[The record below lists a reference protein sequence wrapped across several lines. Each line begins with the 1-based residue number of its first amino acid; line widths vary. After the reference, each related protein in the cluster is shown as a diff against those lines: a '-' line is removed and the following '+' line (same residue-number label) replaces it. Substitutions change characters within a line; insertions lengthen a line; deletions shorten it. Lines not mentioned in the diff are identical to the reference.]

1 MSILKKPYEISVW
14 EDKWD
19 TAQGKFV
26 EHRLGIIGT
35 HLMTSQ
41 NRAHEPKLSRSING
55 TKKFSFQ
62 MYGRYKDTI
71 TGEQVSNPFVSLLT
85 NERKIKL
92 KYGTYVDDD
101 GTVKDQWYDFV
112 IKDVN
117 ENSSNYLYTYQLE
130 DLMVQELSKNG
141 FNVVL
146 SEEIRDETGGSNV
159 GTAKQ
164 LGQRVLR
171 ETDWQVES
179 DTFVEKMEEP
189 LVYITI
195 PTTTN
200 IYPLLDPDI
209 EDPKSKVEYGDETT
223 IAAILQSK
231 GETSIPSSVTVL
243 AFYSSCTEEP
253 YNFQFIYLP
262 EGYED
267 VSVGEN
273 NVINVDNCQYLLKNP
288 VYKKEESFSLPLNC
302 AMSMDFG
309 EDTFISNKYRGARY
323 VFTQESEYIPILDK
337 YCQKFIRNNVEYYG
351 YLESEYIS
359 PVLVQNVIS
368 NADFKTSVNQA
379 GTSGWVGTYHGTLNN
394 QKETYG
400 VKVESVLGEFQ
411 TNGGKTEFHSI
422 TDDFSD
428 YSYDAN
434 KNYTPYLKIQVPKKT
449 ASTTPILI
457 NTGFYDNRALIKNV
471 EYGETWIL
479 KANILGSDGT
489 LSSGFRYQLAEV
501 DYETDNGK
509 YSNPVGWTT
518 IADGI
523 WGDDFVTAFLKIN
536 HQKVSD
542 KEFGKK
548 KIKLVIY
555 PPSIGAEKTYY
566 IKDLQLYRGVLK
578 NPKDNPNELD
588 SWVTPGS
595 ITEEGVIKTHYI
607 LLEAEDL
614 KDFSKDENTL
624 VKQVVETDNIHNLYT
639 PVFSPGAEKTRTVDA
654 KESNYFNILQSI
666 AEKFEAWLVLD
677 IKHDSLGAIQSK
689 KVCFK
694 NYAGKRNYASFRYG
708 VNLKDIQRTD
718 NSKNIVTKLIVKQN
732 SNQYAQ
738 DGFCTI
744 TRASC
749 NPTGENYI
757 YDFRHY
763 INQGM
768 LDSADYIDTIY
779 STTGQR
785 GEDVGTSDWNLKGY
799 ALRIKAIN
807 NKILPLNKTA
817 MGLSTDLVKLKAE
830 ESVQQ
835 GLLESAKNNLEEVEE
850 EFSMYTGVS
859 PYAVSSYTY
868 SSYLIPSASS
878 EQGANALN
886 NVTGADHWAYEANIS
901 VSKVDGKSL
910 RFVVTLKKAV
920 NVDRSF
926 YFRPTFTFSRS
937 GQAQTVS
944 TSYVLNCTIKAGTN
958 TGSLIYEPRLVDITA
973 KKIIE
978 MLTQHALYSRQISS
992 STEELAYYS
1001 AAIAEKEL
1009 RLQEISAQQEIYLS
1023 WKKELNQLFFSK
1035 YSQFIQEGTWI
1046 SEEHIDDNKYYTD
1059 AMSVMFT
1066 SSTPQVTYQINVF
1079 ELSSLPGYEL
1089 FTFDLGDTTYAEDP
1103 QFFGDERKV
1112 EIAVTEIVEN
1122 LDDQSKNSI
1131 KTQTYKNQFQD
1142 LFQKITATVQQAQYS
1157 TGSYEKAVAL
1167 AEADAA
1173 AKATFLSDALLGM
1186 GDSLAIA
1193 GQTTVQSGVNG
1204 ITLIDQNTQNQMR
1217 LIGGAIL
1224 MSVEDPKTGVRK
1236 WKTGL
1241 TPDGISASLV
1251 TAGTLNT
1258 GNISIMNGSDPL
1270 FRWDAFG
1277 LSAFDARVSGES
1289 NRISAPDPFK
1299 FVRFDKYGLYGVNN
1313 EKAQINGMT
1322 WVPQS
1327 LSDVHDN
1334 ATFAITWQGLQ
1345 VTGEDG
1351 TVVKLGRSQS
1361 SILSVYNAEGGLLLN
1376 FGEGKGEFLGNLGV
1390 GATLNGVPIEEALD
1404 AIAGEAVTDV
1414 TNSINAIRDQI
1425 IPDIQDDLNKE
1436 VQKLESLKKELE
1448 PLASYPSII
1457 IIEEKPADINQ
1468 ASSVLSDDQGNSY
1481 VFIYYNK
1488 STSQYCRK
1496 LYVNNLP
1503 EWREDPDFKDLGPST
1518 GKIYFLSK
1526 NLSGKEENGY
1536 WYYAKDNTWK
1546 LTADLSATGISS
1558 YAGQAIRAE
1567 ETYALMASMVGCNFK
1582 GGESLAGFMQEATD
1596 TYAAASQISEYTYVD
1611 EDGVMHSGAAGIITR
1626 AEKAE
1631 ESAQMAAMNAEGS
1644 LAAITTKVDKSI
1656 AQSGMFAF
1664 KPNKEDFIDLY
1675 KTPEDTSKWQKELHY
1690 YKYDDAQ
1697 EEYTVYAFSEENE
1710 AWTSQKLV
1718 EESPKVYLL
1727 IDQQLYLYYNET
1739 KKAWLTTNSPK
1750 EAGLDGPLASVE
1762 ATVDKHS
1769 ATLSALASKVNPN
1782 GGYNIAGVKAK
1793 ADGDKS
1799 ELQLVAIYGTESDTE
1814 PTVKA
1819 IEGATIVLGAGE
1831 GDSYIALNADKI
1843 NFDSYAVNIVQKD
1856 NRETIFQAGNNQVY
1870 LAGWKADSNTLH
1882 QGTFGEVGGM
1892 YLSPTGYFPATNASY
1907 FGNPNTGAKWLIAA
1921 GSNFGVTTD
1930 GELYATAGRIGNM
1943 GIDALNREFNLN
1955 LIGVIP
1961 ATDTSPQITASTPIT
1976 LKIDGPQPDGVWY
1989 NVIEQFEPLIH
2000 YTLTVWCRGNGT
2012 LAFYSDS
2019 ASYVKF
2025 GENILVSGENVTK
2038 KSITFAIS
2046 EDDLGNLYQD
2056 EYPLYVELQGKTGS
2070 TVAIDR
2076 IKLEKGTQ
2084 STDWTP
2090 SGRGS
2095 MMKSD
2100 ENDENY
2106 SWKFSPV
2113 DGMAMWNGTQTDD
2126 HLVLKVDEEGL
2137 YINGRID
2144 AKAGGSIGGF
2154 SIGSGTLSYFN
2165 PENGEY
2171 LYGFTREGAEF
2182 PKGKLR
2188 IGDSDGLVL
2197 RAEDNSSTVGITST
2211 KELVIS
2217 CNTGTSTGR
2226 TSIIMGRP
2234 SDQTTGTSYK
2244 LQLCIERTGDY
2255 WSPAVKMWLKEVN
2268 NTAVSETIRCQ
2279 IVYAIATEGAK
2290 FTTYTTELSISAYET
2305 ESEQVVIPSSYSV
2318 VNKWFTAR
2326 FKSNKETIPQSAND
2340 NAIEGGT
2347 LVCMGSLNSTVK
2359 TAISDTDVFTP
2370 KKIDKYIRII
2380 GSLIPDTGLGTESD
2394 RCIGLSSTPWYEI
2407 HSVDISC
2414 TNLYYEN
2421 DKSDVRV
2428 KNSIEEF
2435 SEKYDKFFDLWR
2447 PTRYKYNE
2455 GTSNRYHT
2463 GFIAQELVEALKQ
2476 ADLDTLDFAGV
2487 ILNNPGKENECWY
2500 LRRDEFVAINTW
2512 QIQKLKP
2519 RVSSLE
2525 QSIINY
2531 ENRISAL
2538 EKEIENLKKS

>member
-19 TAQGKFV
+19 AAQGKFV

-41 NRAHEPKLSRSING
+41 NRAHEPKLSRNING

-71 TGEQVSNPFVSLLT
+71 TGELVSNPFVSLLT

-146 SEEIRDETGGSNV
+146 SEEIRDEAGGSNV

-179 DTFVEKMEEP
+179 DTFVEKMEES

-200 IYPLLDPDI
+200 IYPLLDPDN
-209 EDPKSKVEYGDETT
+209 ENPNSKVEYGEATT
-223 IAAILQSK
+223 IAAILQTK
-231 GETSIPSSVTVL
+231 GETSIPSSATVL
-243 AFYSSCTEEP
+243 AFYSCCTEEP

-273 NVINVDNCQYLLKNP
+273 NIINVDNCQYLLKNP

-302 AMSMDFG
+302 AMSMNLG
-309 EDTFISNKYRGARY
+309 EDTFISNKYRGTRY
-323 VFTQESEYIPILDK
+323 VFTQEAEYIPILDK
-337 YCQKFIRNNVEYYG
+337 YCKKFTRDNVEYYG

-359 PVLVQNVIS
+359 PVLVQDIIS
-368 NADFKTSVNQA
+368 NADFKSSTGWT
-379 GTSGWVGTYHGTLNN
+379 GTSGWVGTYYGALNN

-400 VKVESVLGEFQ
+400 VKVESILGDFQ
-411 TNGGKTEFHSI
+411 TEGGQTEFHSI
-422 TDDFSD
+422 TDDLSNH
-428 YSYDAN
+428 SYDAK
-434 KNYTPYLKIQVPKKT
+434 KNYTSYLKIQVPAKT

-457 NTGFYDNRALIKNV
+457 NTGFYDNRTLIKNV
-471 EYGETWIL
+471 EFGETWIL
-479 KANILGSDGT
+479 KANIIGSNGT
-489 LSSGFRYQLAEV
+489 RPYGFRYQLAEV

-509 YSNPVGWTT
+509 YSTPVGWTAIT
-518 IADGI
+518 DGV
-523 WGDDFVTAFLKIN
+523 WGNDFATVFLKIN

-542 KEFGKK
+542 KDFGKK
-548 KIKLVIY
+548 KVKLIIY
-555 PPSIGAEKTYY
+555 PPSTSVEKTYY

-578 NPKDNPNELD
+578 SPEDDPNELD

-595 ITEEGVIKTHYI
+595 ITEEGIIKTHYV

-614 KDFSKDENTL
+614 KDSSKDESTL
-624 VKQVVETDNIHNLYT
+624 VKQIVETDIIHKLYT

-666 AEKFEAWLVLD
+666 AEKFEAWLILD

-732 SNQYAQ
+732 SNQHAQ

-744 TRASC
+744 ARASC

-763 INQGM
+763 MSQGM

-779 STTGQR
+779 STTGQQ
-785 GEDVGTSDWNLKGY
+785 GEDVGTSNWNLKGY

-807 NKILPLNKTA
+807 DKILPLNKTA
-817 MGLSTDLVKLKAE
+817 IGLSTDLVKLKAE

-835 GLLESAKNNLEEVEE
+835 GLLESAKDSLEEVEE
-850 EFSMYTGVS
+850 EFSMYTGIS
-859 PYAVSSYTY
+859 PYAVNNYTY
-868 SSYLIPSASS
+868 SSCSIPSASS
-878 EQGANALN
+878 ESGTDALN
-886 NVTGADHWAYEANIS
+886 NVTGVDHWAYGAT
-901 VSKVDGKSL
+901 VSFSEVDEKSL
-910 RFVVTLKKAV
+910 KFVVTLRKTTNA
-920 NVDRSF
+920 DMTF
-926 YFRPTFTFSRS
+926 YFRPTFTFSNS
-937 GQAQTVS
+937 NQTQTLS
-944 TSYVLNCTIKAGTN
+944 TSHVLSCIIGKGTN
-958 TGSLIYEPRLVDITA
+958 TGSTTYEPQLVDVTA
-973 KKIIE
+973 TKIVE
-978 MLTQHALYSRQISS
+978 MLTQHALYQRQINSA
-992 STEELAYYS
+992 TEELARYS
-1001 AAIAEKEL
+1001 TAISEKEL
-1009 RLQEISAQQEIYLS
+1009 QLQEISAQQETYLS

-1066 SSTPQVTYQINVF
+1066 SSTPQVTYSINVF

-1122 LDDQSKNSI
+1122 LDNPSKNSI

-1173 AKATFLSDALLGM
+1173 EKATFLNDALLGM
-1186 GDSLAIA
+1186 SDSLAIA

-1204 ITLIDQNTQNQMR
+1204 ITLTDQNTQDQMR

-1241 TPDGISASLV
+1241 TPEGISASLV

-1277 LSAFDARVSGES
+1277 LSAFDARVTGEF

-1313 EKAQINGMT
+1313 EKAQINGMS
-1322 WVPQS
+1322 WVPKS
-1327 LSDVHDN
+1327 LNDVHDN
-1334 ATFAITWQGLQ
+1334 ATFALTWQGLQ

-1351 TVVKLGRSQS
+1351 TVVKIGRSQS
-1361 SILSVYNAEGGLLLN
+1361 SIFSVYNAEGGLLMN
-1376 FGEGKGEFLGNLGV
+1376 FGEGKGEFIGNLGA
-1390 GATLNGVPIEEALD
+1390 GATLNGVPIEDALET
-1404 AIAGEAVTDV
+1404 IAGEAVTDV
-1414 TNSINAIRDQI
+1414 TNSVNAIRDQI

-1436 VQKLESLKKELE
+1436 VQKLEGLKKELE

-1457 IIEEKPADINQ
+1457 IIEEKPTDINQ

-1488 STSQYCRK
+1488 NTSKYCRK
-1496 LYVNNLP
+1496 LYVNNTP
-1503 EWREDPDFKDLGPST
+1503 EWRESTNFKDLSPST

-1582 GGESLAGFMQEATD
+1582 EGESLAGFMQEATD

-1611 EDGVMHSGAAGIITR
+1611 KDGIMHSGAAGIITR

-1631 ESAQMAAMNAEGS
+1631 EMAQMAAMNAEGS
-1644 LAAITTKVDKSI
+1644 LAAVTTKVDKSI

-1664 KPNKEDFIDLY
+1664 KPNKEDFIDLF
-1675 KTPEDTSKWQKELHY
+1675 KLPEDVSKWQKELHY
-1690 YKYDDAQ
+1690 YIYDDTQ
-1697 EEYTVYAFSEENE
+1697 KEYTVYTFSEEGD
-1710 AWTSQKLV
+1710 AWTNQKLT
-1718 EESPKVYLL
+1718 EESSKVYLL
-1727 IDQQLYLYYNET
+1727 IDQQQYLYYNEN

-1750 EAGLDGPLASVE
+1750 EAGLEGSIAALE
-1762 ATVDKHS
+1762 TTVDDHS
-1769 ATLSALASKVNPN
+1769 AELAALVSKVNPD
-1782 GGYNIAGVKAK
+1782 GGYNIAGMKAK
-1793 ADGDKS
+1793 AEGSKT
-1799 ELQLVAIYGTESDTE
+1799 ELQLVALYGTTQDE
-1814 PTVKA
+1814 VKA
-1819 IEGATIVLGAGE
+1819 TPIKGATIVLGAGE
-1831 GDSYIALNADKI
+1831 GDSYIALDADKI
-1843 NFDSYAVNIVQKD
+1843 NFNSSEVNIVQDGK
-1856 NRETIFQAGNNQVY
+1856 TIFQAGNNQVN

-1882 QGTFGEVGGM
+1882 QGSFGTDGGM
-1892 YLSPTGYFPATNASY
+1892 YLSSTGYFPPINASY
-1907 FGNPNTGAKWLIAA
+1907 FGNPDTNAKWLIGA
-1921 GSNFGVTTD
+1921 GRNFGVTTD

-1943 GIDALNREFNLN
+1943 EIAQIGKDKGMNLVKNAGASATLQGQGWKSFTYELIEPMELEHRYTLSVWARGEGEVGIYDTEQEDLE
-1955 LIGVIP
+1955 IGVITIDS
-1961 ATDTSPQITASTPIT
+1961 TDIA
-1976 LKIDGPQPDGVWY
+1976 K
-1989 NVIEQFEPLIH
+1989 
-2000 YTLTVWCRGNGT
+2000 YTLSIIINKEDGQLGFLDEKT
-2012 LAFYSDS
+2012 LYFTTYNDRNAVGVYI
-2019 ASYVKF
+2019 
-2025 GENILVSGENVTK
+2025 E
-2038 KSITFAIS
+2038 
-2046 EDDLGNLYQD
+2046 
-2056 EYPLYVELQGKTGS
+2056 
-2070 TVAIDR
+2070 R
-2076 IKLEKGTQ
+2076 IKLELGAE
-2084 STDWTP
+2084 STSWTP
-2090 SGRGS
+2090 GGYGLS
-2095 MMKSD
+2095 MNAD
-2100 ENDENY
+2100 ENNENY

-2113 DGMAMWNGTQTDD
+2113 DGMMMWNGVQGSGMPSEDEN
-2126 HLVLKVDEEGL
+2126 LVFKVNEEGAYL
-2137 YINGRID
+2137 
-2144 AKAGGSIGGF
+2144 
-2154 SIGSGTLSYFN
+2154 SGTIVSNSGEIAGWQLDEDGFTTPNFDLGKKGLALFSTPRQGAAFGQN
-2165 PENGEY
+2165 GQAKWLMCVDGAFGINSSGAIFARALRLKDMPGEY
-2171 LYGFTREGAEF
+2171 G
-2182 PKGKLR
+2182 
-2188 IGDSDGLVL
+2188 
-2197 RAEDNSSTVGITST
+2197 VGQLHI
-2211 KELVIS
+2211 
-2217 CNTGTSTGR
+2217 GTSDDVEVQ
-2226 TSIIMGRP
+2226 SHINIY
-2234 SDQTTGTSYK
+2234 SDRILFY
-2244 LQLCIERTGDY
+2244 RN
-2255 WSPAVKMWLKEVN
+2255 VN
-2268 NTAVSETIRCQ
+2268 QNLA
-2279 IVYAIATEGAK
+2279 
-2290 FTTYTTELSISAYET
+2290 SISFN
-2305 ESEQVVIPSSYSV
+2305 SEASE
-2318 VNKWFTAR
+2318 NER
-2326 FKSNKETIPQSAND
+2326 
-2340 NAIEGGT
+2340 IELWGNWHLAG
-2347 LVCMGSLNSTVK
+2347 N
-2359 TAISDTDVFTP
+2359 F
-2370 KKIDKYIRII
+2370 
-2380 GSLIPDTGLGTESD
+2380 LIKH
-2394 RCIGLSSTPWYEI
+2394 LSSTPVWEI
-2407 HSVDISC
+2407 A
-2414 TNLYYEN
+2414 NG
-2421 DKSDVRV
+2421 
-2428 KNSIEEF
+2428 
-2435 SEKYDKFFDLWR
+2435 
-2447 PTRYKYNE
+2447 RYRFK
-2455 GTSNRYHT
+2455 GAT
-2463 GFIAQELVEALKQ
+2463 G
-2476 ADLDTLDFAGV
+2476 
-2487 ILNNPGKENECWY
+2487 W
-2500 LRRDEFVAINTW
+2500 
-2512 QIQKLKP
+2512 
-2519 RVSSLE
+2519 
-2525 QSIINY
+2525 INY
-2531 ENRISAL
+2531 ETSITGERSYLLFIEGICVGKITSKL
-2538 EKEIENLKKS
+2538 EPDEFRNHEDITERYGFYSMINNIAKLS

>member
-19 TAQGKFV
+19 AVQGKFV

-41 NRAHEPKLSRSING
+41 NRAHEPKLSRNING

-71 TGEQVSNPFVSLLT
+71 TGELVANPFVILLT

-101 GTVKDQWYDFV
+101 GTVRDRWYDFV

-146 SEEIRDETGGSNV
+146 SEEIRDEAGGSNI

-179 DTFVEKMEEP
+179 DTFVEKMEES

-200 IYPLLDPDI
+200 IYPLLDPSN
-209 EDPKSKVEYGDETT
+209 EDPKSKVEYGTATT
-223 IAAILQSK
+223 IAAILQAK
-231 GETSIPSSVTVL
+231 GATSIPSSATVL
-243 AFYSSCTEEP
+243 AFYSCCTEEP

-288 VYKKEESFSLPLNC
+288 NYKKEGSFSLPLNC
-302 AMSMDFG
+302 AMSMDLG
-309 EDTFISNKYRGARY
+309 EDTFISNKYRGTRY
-323 VFTQESEYIPILDK
+323 VFTQEAEYIPILDK
-337 YCQKFIRNNVEYYG
+337 YCKKFTRNNVEYYG

-359 PVLVQNVIS
+359 PVLVQDIIS
-368 NADFKTSVNQA
+368 NADFKSSTGWT
-379 GTSGWVGTYHGTLNN
+379 GTSGWVGTYYGMLNN

-400 VKVESVLGEFQ
+400 VKVESVLGDFQ
-411 TNGGKTEFHSI
+411 TKNGTKEFHSI
-422 TDDFSD
+422 TDDLSNN
-428 YSYDAN
+428 SYDAK
-434 KNYTPYLKIQVPKKT
+434 KNYTSYLKIQVPGKT

-457 NTGFYDNRALIKNV
+457 NTGFYDNRTSIKNV
-471 EYGETWIL
+471 EFGETWIL
-479 KANILGSDGT
+479 KANIVGSDGT

-509 YSNPVGWTT
+509 YSTPVGWTAIT
-518 IADGI
+518 DGI
-523 WGDDFVTAFLKIN
+523 WGDDFITAFLKIN

-542 KEFGKK
+542 KQFEKK
-548 KIKLVIY
+548 KIKLIIY
-555 PPSIGAEKTYY
+555 PPSINAEKTYY

-578 NPKDNPNELD
+578 NPEDDQSDLN

-595 ITEEGVIKTHYI
+595 ITEEGIIKTHYV

-614 KDFSKDENTL
+614 KDSSKDESTL
-624 VKQVVETDNIHNLYT
+624 VKQVVETDIIHTLYT

-666 AEKFEAWLVLD
+666 AEKFEAWLILD

-732 SNQYAQ
+732 SNQHAE

-744 TRASC
+744 ARASC

-763 INQGM
+763 MSQGM

-785 GEDVGTSDWNLKGY
+785 GEDVGTSNWNLKGY

-817 MGLSTDLVKLKAE
+817 IGLSTDLVKLKAE

-835 GLLESAKNNLEEVEE
+835 GLLESAKESLEEVEE
-850 EFSMYTGVS
+850 EFSMYTGIS
-859 PYAVSSYTY
+859 PYAVNNYTY
-868 SSYLIPSASS
+868 SSCSIPSASS
-878 EQGANALN
+878 ESGTDALN
-886 NVTGADHWAYEANIS
+886 NVTGVDHWAYRATVS
-901 VSKVDGKSL
+901 FSKVDAKSL
-910 RFVVTLKKAV
+910 NFVVTLKKTAKA
-920 NVDRSF
+920 DMTF
-926 YFRPTFTFSRS
+926 YFRPTFTFSRND
-937 GQAQTVS
+937 QTQTLS
-944 TSYVLNCTIKAGTN
+944 TSNVLSCIIKKDTN
-958 TGSLIYEPRLVDITA
+958 TGSITYEPQLVDVTA
-973 KKIIE
+973 TKIVE
-978 MLTQHALYSRQISS
+978 MLTQHALYQRQINSA
-992 STEELAYYS
+992 TEELTRYS
-1001 AAIAEKEL
+1001 AAISEKESQ
-1009 RLQEISAQQEIYLS
+1009 LQEISAQQETYLS

-1066 SSTPQVTYQINVF
+1066 SSTPQVTYSINVF

-1122 LDDQSKNSI
+1122 LDNPSKNSI

-1173 AKATFLSDALLGM
+1173 EKATFLNDALLGM
-1186 GDSLAIA
+1186 GDSMALA

-1204 ITLIDQNTQNQMR
+1204 ITLTDQNTKDQMR

-1224 MSVEDPKTGVRK
+1224 MGVQDPKTGVRK

-1258 GNISIMNGSDPL
+1258 GSISIMNGNDPL

-1277 LSAFDARVSGES
+1277 LSAFDARVSGGS
-1289 NRISAPDPFK
+1289 NRISTPDPFK

-1322 WVPQS
+1322 WVPKS
-1327 LSDVHDN
+1327 LKDVHDN
-1334 ATFAITWQGLQ
+1334 ATFALTWQGLQ

-1351 TVVKLGRSQS
+1351 TVVKIGRSQS
-1361 SILSVYNAEGGLLLN
+1361 SIFSVYNAEGGLLMN
-1376 FGEGKGEFLGNLGV
+1376 FGEGKGEFIGNLGA

-1404 AIAGEAVTDV
+1404 AIASEAVTDV
-1414 TNSINAIRDQI
+1414 TNSVNAIRDQI

-1496 LYVNNLP
+1496 LYVNNSP

-1611 EDGVMHSGAAGIITR
+1611 ENGVMHSGAAGIITR
-1626 AEKAE
+1626 AEQAAE
-1631 ESAQMAAMNAEGS
+1631 MAQMAAMNAEGS
-1644 LAAITTKVDKSI
+1644 LAAVTTKVDKSI

-1675 KTPEDTSKWQKELHY
+1675 KLPEDVSKWQKELHY
-1690 YKYDDAQ
+1690 YVYDDTQ
-1697 EEYTVYAFSEENE
+1697 KEYTVYAFSEEGE
-1710 AWTSQKLV
+1710 AWTSQKLT

-1727 IDQQLYLYYNET
+1727 IDQQLYLYYNKT
-1739 KKAWLTTNSPK
+1739 KKAWLTTNSPR
-1750 EAGLDGPLASVE
+1750 EAGLDGPLAAVE
-1762 ATVDKHS
+1762 TTVDDHS
-1769 ATLSALASKVNPN
+1769 AKLSALASKVNPK
-1782 GGYNIAGVKAK
+1782 GGYNIAGVEAK
-1793 ADGDKS
+1793 VDGDKS
-1799 ELQLVAIYGTESDTE
+1799 VLQLVALYGAEDNVE
-1814 PTVKA
+1814 PTTKE
-1819 IEGATIVLGAGE
+1819 IKGATIVLGAGE
-1831 GDSYIALNADKI
+1831 GDSYIALDADKI
-1843 NFDSYAVNIVQKD
+1843 SFESSEVNIVQNDK
-1856 NRETIFQAGNNQVY
+1856 TIFRVAKEEVN

-1882 QGTFGEVGGM
+1882 QGSFGAVGGM
-1892 YLSPTGYFPATNASY
+1892 YLSSTGYFPLINASY
-1907 FGNPNTGAKWLIAA
+1907 FGNPDTNAKWLIGA

-1930 GELYATAGRIGNM
+1930 GELYATAGRIGSM
-1943 GIDALNREFNLN
+1943 EIAQLGKERGINLVKNAGASASLEQLGFQSFIYELIEEMKPGYRYTLSLWARGSGELDMFGTETGDLHITSIPIKSTNITKYSLNFVIEKDNGEIGFLSDKQLYFSIVNL
-1955 LIGVIP
+1955 
-1961 ATDTSPQITASTPIT
+1961 TAY
-1976 LKIDGPQPDGVWY
+1976 DGVY
-1989 NVIEQFEPLIH
+1989 IE
-2000 YTLTVWCRGNGT
+2000 
-2012 LAFYSDS
+2012 
-2019 ASYVKF
+2019 K
-2025 GENILVSGENVTK
+2025 
-2038 KSITFAIS
+2038 
-2046 EDDLGNLYQD
+2046 
-2056 EYPLYVELQGKTGS
+2056 
-2070 TVAIDR
+2070 
-2076 IKLEKGTQ
+2076 IKLELGAE

-2090 SGRGS
+2090 GGRGID
-2095 MMKSD
+2095 MRAN
-2100 ENDENY
+2100 ENSENY
-2106 SWKFSPV
+2106 SWKFSSV
-2113 DGMAMWNGTQTDD
+2113 EGMMMWNGMQGSGIPNEDKNLVFKVNEEGAYLNGEIVSNSGKIAGWKLDENGFTTPNATPGQTGICLYSTPLKKTIFNEDDEWVMIVKNAFGVSSSGSVHAGNLQIRSGHGAIHVGTSDLSNITNPKHITIGANGKIELFAYVDSSDKGYKNTAYIEIPDDTSSPVGLWGNWQLGGRFLINYFNTKPLWEIANGNHKFKAATGWVNYETTVTNERSYLLFIEGICVGKTTFTGSTDD
-2126 HLVLKVDEEGL
+2126 FRKNQNTISTYGS
-2137 YINGRID
+2137 YGMID
-2144 AKAGGSIGGF
+2144 
-2154 SIGSGTLSYFN
+2154 N
-2165 PENGEY
+2165 
-2171 LYGFTREGAEF
+2171 
-2182 PKGKLR
+2182 
-2188 IGDSDGLVL
+2188 
-2197 RAEDNSSTVGITST
+2197 
-2211 KELVIS
+2211 
-2217 CNTGTSTGR
+2217 
-2226 TSIIMGRP
+2226 II
-2234 SDQTTGTSYK
+2234 
-2244 LQLCIERTGDY
+2244 
-2255 WSPAVKMWLKEVN
+2255 
-2268 NTAVSETIRCQ
+2268 
-2279 IVYAIATEGAK
+2279 
-2290 FTTYTTELSISAYET
+2290 ELS
-2305 ESEQVVIPSSYSV
+2305 
-2318 VNKWFTAR
+2318 
-2326 FKSNKETIPQSAND
+2326 
-2340 NAIEGGT
+2340 
-2347 LVCMGSLNSTVK
+2347 
-2359 TAISDTDVFTP
+2359 
-2370 KKIDKYIRII
+2370 
-2380 GSLIPDTGLGTESD
+2380 
-2394 RCIGLSSTPWYEI
+2394 
-2407 HSVDISC
+2407 
-2414 TNLYYEN
+2414 
-2421 DKSDVRV
+2421 
-2428 KNSIEEF
+2428 
-2435 SEKYDKFFDLWR
+2435 
-2447 PTRYKYNE
+2447 
-2455 GTSNRYHT
+2455 
-2463 GFIAQELVEALKQ
+2463 
-2476 ADLDTLDFAGV
+2476 
-2487 ILNNPGKENECWY
+2487 
-2500 LRRDEFVAINTW
+2500 
-2512 QIQKLKP
+2512 
-2519 RVSSLE
+2519 
-2525 QSIINY
+2525 
-2531 ENRISAL
+2531 
-2538 EKEIENLKKS
+2538 